1 STEASTEERTTAGPE
16 ATTETAPPPTESSS
30 TTGFISSTG
39 LPEATTEHGLS
50 VRLRRFGNVNF
61 HRTMDPERA
70 PPALESQAASAVNFR
85 RVRALSEF
93 FQPSLNYGTFADGA
107 SGHDVIDVNV

>member
-1 STEASTEERTTAGPE
+1 
-16 ATTETAPPPTESSS
+16 
-30 TTGFISSTG
+30 
-39 LPEATTEHGLS
+39 
-50 VRLRRFGNVNF
+50 
-61 HRTMDPERA
+61 MDPERA